1 MSERRRSTHNVLLRA
16 GSAGL
21 GRRADFAA
29 SLLRQEPRS
38 FANVPPM
45 AATWTYLTRPTPQLS
60 VWRGFEEENRVY
72 YDGSHLP
79 WRRSH

>member
-1 MSERRRSTHNVLLRA
+1 MLLPA

-38 FANVPPM
+38 LAIAPPM
-45 AATWTYLTRPTPQLS
+45 AANLTYLTRPAPQLS
-60 VWRGFEEENRVY
+60 VWRGFEEGKRVY
-72 YDGSHLP
+72 YRGSHLP